1 MAAAPFYFQ
10 ILLAGLKGVSPE
22 VANRSIVIEVS
33 PDEISRSAL
42 AGGNEKPERDLAERI
57 ARRVAAEVI
66 QGELVSG
73 PEEVTRLR
81 KSGRCP
87 MIFKK
92 SLLICNGERCGRGLS
107 DRPYLH

>member
-33 PDEISRSAL
+33 PEEISQSAL
-42 AGGNEKPERDLAERI
+42 AGKREKPERDLAERI

-66 QGELVSG
+66 QGESVSG
-73 PEEVTRLR
+73 PEESNSIAQIGALPDDLR
-81 KSGRCP
+81 EKP
-87 MIFKK
+87 PT
-92 SLLICNGERCGRGLS
+92 LQRGAVRAWLV
-107 DRPYLH
+107 

>member
-10 ILLAGLKGVSPE
+10 MLLAGLKGVSPE

-33 PDEISRSAL
+33 PDEISRSSL

-57 ARRVAAEVI
+57 ARQVAAEVI

-73 PEEVTRLR
+73 PEESNAIAQIGSLPDDLQE
-81 KSGRCP
+81 KSP
-87 MIFKK
+87 D
-92 SLLICNGERCGRGLS
+92 LQRGAVRAWLV
-107 DRPYLH
+107 